1 MKRLNLPLVTD
12 TLFSF
17 VCIFL
22 ASFTIFN
29 YFIKIVPVTA
39 IFSFLIGFLG
49 AVLCFLYISSKQ
61 RKKLVLAYDKKQTE
75 LLSLHLCLSAESV
88 AFAML
93 EKCFD
98 ARKVDGRLETDD
110 VTFFVC
116 LDIDGIERKDVAQA
130 IKNPTP
136 LKKRIVCM
144 GASQG
149 AKALADSFAIELITV
164 EKLYPLLKSKDLL
177 PEKYIFEDGR
187 KPTFFK
193 RVKARF
199 NKKLCPSLFL
209 SGVGLLALSNFTF
222 FPVYYV
228 ICGSLLLLS
237 ACASLL
243 FST

>member
-1 MKRLNLPLVTD
+1 MKRLNLPLITA

-17 VCIFL
+17 ACIFL

-29 YFIKIVPVTA
+29 YFIKIVPITA

-49 AVLCFLYISSKQ
+49 AFLCFLYISSKQ
-61 RKKLVLAYDKKQTE
+61 RKKLILAYDKKQTE
-75 LLSLHLCLSAESV
+75 LLSLHLCLSTETST
-88 AFAML
+88 FGML

-98 ARKVDGRLETDD
+98 ATQIDGRLETDD
-110 VTFFVC
+110 TAFFVC
-116 LDIDGIERKDVAQA
+116 LDIDGLERKHVARA
-130 IKNPTP
+130 IKNPTS
-136 LKKRIVCM
+136 LKKRIVCV

-149 AKALADSFAIELITV
+149 AKALADSFAIDIITV
-164 EKLYPLLKSKDLL
+164 EQLYPLLKSKGLL

-228 ICGSLLLLS
+228 ICGTLLLLL
-237 ACASLL
+237 ACISLL
-243 FST
+243 ISA